1 MTKKMSRVLLLIL
14 LDAVAINASYLIVL
28 FLRFEIDIK
37 DAEFQYYVGVFLG
50 SAVVITLIKIAVFYV
65 FDLYNSLWK
74 YASTTELVKI
84 VAAAVFASAAV
95 TTYLVISGNMLPRSV
110 LIIACLFDMFFIGGI
125 RFSYR
130 AFRGIYKRTLP
141 LILPKMSK
149 EAIIPD
155 FTFKAENKRIMI
167 VGAGDAGSVIIKE
180 IQLSEDRG
188 QSVVVVVDDDPQ
200 KLRRKIHGV
209 NIAGM
214 VKDISHL
221 AEKHRIDEI
230 IIAVPSADRAEIQR
244 IVQECS
250 KTKCKVKILPGMADL
265 INGKVS
271 VTKLRDVDI
280 LDLLGRDAVDL
291 DIDGVSEY
299 LKNKVV
305 LVTGGGGSIGSELC
319 RQIAKFEPSQLIALD
334 IYENSVFTL
343 DNEMKLL
350 YPDLNFEVAIA
361 SVRNPSRIRDVFNKY
376 KPQVIFHAAAHKHV
390 PLMENNP
397 KEAVLNN
404 LLGTK
409 TVVDIAEEFGVER
422 FVLISTDKAVNP
434 TNVMGATKRAAE
446 FIIQDKATRGKGS
459 KENNEDQNTI
469 FSAVRFGN
477 VLDSN
482 GSVIPTFKKQIEM
495 GGPVTVTH
503 QDITRYFM
511 TIPEAAQLVIQTGA
525 MAHGGEIFI
534 LDMGQPVRIMDLAE
548 NMIELSGYKPYV
560 DIDIKITGLRPGEKL
575 YEELLMAEEGIKQT
589 RHSKIFIG
597 QPTPMNK
604 AMEELLAPDE
614 SSLGNLNRDL
624 SIMSDEEVKNWLN
637 RIIPTYNRK
646 Q

>member
-1 MTKKMSRVLLLIL
+1 
-14 LDAVAINASYLIVL
+14 LDY
-28 FLRFEIDIK
+28 K
-37 DAEFQYYVGVFLG
+37 DATFNQFLIIY
-50 SAVVITLIKIAVFYV
+50 AANFVVITLIKLAVFYV

-74 YASTTELVKI
+74 YASTTELIKI
-84 VAAAVFASAAV
+84 VAAAVFASAVV
-95 TTYLVISGNMLPRSV
+95 TTYLVISENMLPRSV

-130 AFRGIYKRTLP
+130 AFRGIYKRTFP
-141 LILPKMSK
+141 LILAKTGK
-149 EAIIPD
+149 EAIRPD
-155 FTFKAENKRIMI
+155 FTWGLENKRIMI

-188 QSVVVVVDDDPQ
+188 QSVVVAVDDDPQ

-214 VKDISHL
+214 VKDISAL

-244 IVQECS
+244 IVQECN
-250 KTKCKVKILPGMADL
+250 KTKSKVKILPGMADL
-265 INGKVS
+265 INGKIS

-291 DIDGVSEY
+291 DIEGVSEY

-334 IYENSVFTL
+334 IYENSVFNL

-350 YPDLNFEVAIA
+350 YPDLNFDVAIS
-361 SVRNPSRIRDVFNKY
+361 SVRNPDRMRDIFNKY
-376 KPQVIFHAAAHKHV
+376 HPQVIFHAAAHKHV

-404 LLGTK
+404 ILGTK

-422 FVLISTDKAVNP
+422 FVLVSTDKAVNP

-446 FIIQDKATRGKGS
+446 FIIQDKATRSNKT
-459 KENNEDQNTI
+459 TI

-503 QDITRYFM
+503 PDITRYFM

-525 MAHGGEIFI
+525 MAFGGEIFI

-560 DIDIKITGLRPGEKL
+560 DIEIKITGLRPGEKL

-597 QPTPMNK
+597 KPTPMNK
-604 AMEELLAPDE
+604 AMEELLVPDGSGLE
-614 SSLGNLNRDL
+614 KLKLNL
-624 SIMSDEEVKNWLN
+624 MHMQDEEVKNWLTS
-637 RIIPTYNRK
+637 IIPTYNRK

>member
-1 MTKKMSRVLLLIL
+1 MTKKMTRVALLLL

-28 FLRFEIDIK
+28 FLRFEMDYLDETFNRFFSI
-37 DAEFQYYVGVFLG
+37 YVANLVI
-50 SAVVITLIKIAVFYV
+50 ITLIKIVVFYV

-74 YASTTELVKI
+74 YASTIELVKI

-95 TTYLVISGNMLPRSV
+95 TSYLAISGNMLPRSV

-130 AFRGIYKRTLP
+130 AFRGIYKRTFP
-141 LILPKMSK
+141 LILSKTGK
-149 EAIIPD
+149 EAIRPD
-155 FTFKAENKRIMI
+155 FISESENKRIML

-180 IQLSEDRG
+180 IQLSENRR
-188 QSVVVVVDDDPQ
+188 QTVVVVVDDDPQ
-200 KLRRKIHGV
+200 KIRRKIHGV
-209 NIAGM
+209 NIAGGI
-214 VKDISHL
+214 KDISYL
-221 AEKHRIDEI
+221 ADKNRVDEI
-230 IIAVPSADRAEIQR
+230 IIAVPSANRAEIQR
-244 IVQECS
+244 IVQECN

-271 VTKLRDVDI
+271 VTKLREIDI

-319 RQIAKFEPSQLIALD
+319 RQIAKFNPSKLVALD
-334 IYENSVFTL
+334 IYENSVFAL
-343 DNEMKLL
+343 ENEMRLT
-350 YPDLNFEVAIA
+350 YPDLSFEVTIA
-361 SVRNPSRIRDVFNKY
+361 SIRNPSRIRDVFNKY
-376 KPQVIFHAAAHKHV
+376 HPQVIFHAAAHKHV

-404 LLGTK
+404 IFGTK

-434 TNVMGATKRAAE
+434 TNVMGATKRVAE
-446 FIIQDKATRGKGS
+446 FIVQDKASRSNKT
-459 KENNEDQNTI
+459 TI

-495 GGPVTVTH
+495 GGPITVTH
-503 QDITRYFM
+503 PDITRYFM

-525 MAHGGEIFI
+525 MAFGGEIFI

-560 DIDIKITGLRPGEKL
+560 DIDIKIIGLRPGEKL

-597 QPTPMNK
+597 QPTQMNS
-604 AMEELLAPDE
+604 AMEKLL
-614 SSLGNLNRDL
+614 SSDCAGLVNLNQNL
-624 SIMSDEEVKNWLN
+624 SEMTDEKVKEWLTQ
-637 RIIPTYNRK
+637 IVPTYSRN